1 MRSLEGVWILQD
13 WPSGHLKYPVQ
24 THAQP
29 HTWSS
34 PHPEACPQGSM
45 LGFTESSE
53 MSKGISNSP
62 DRNKSKFSFKYS
74 SSLSLLFLGDRNNN

>member
-1 MRSLEGVWILQD
+1 MKSLEGAWILQD

-53 MSKGISNSP
+53 MSKGISIAQTETSQ
-62 DRNKSKFSFKYS
+62 S
-74 SSLSLLFLGDRNNN
+74 SVLNIPLLFPSFFRRQK